1 MVPQLGVGLCVL
13 LPAYLPCRDFVW
25 LELGLVHA
33 VTATVSNGPFMSG
46 KHSFTTDTHFLWL
59 LQFFYLLFHGDP

>member
-33 VTATVSNGPFMSG
+33 VTATTCIYPVVPGRYGSLEVI
-46 KHSFTTDTHFLWL
+46 HYLWL
-59 LQFFYLLFHGDP
+59 